1 MSGISS
7 WCRVGIQHSCAFN
20 CTKVTINKNMVTF
33 NLLQEAEILSMP
45 LERLEKL
52 APAWWTM
59 MVIRKWTWYLEAAWQ
74 MDQMDQMDMFNGVCR
89 KKNMFL
95 FQHDAF
101 QIFHERCRER
111 FKGTPPR
118 LLEVLEVYI
127 KRNAS
132 KCFFFICLFLGL
144 LEALQGTSSTFSRR
158 NLQPFKILQMRC
170 KRFFCCQ
177 FSHPKCP
184 NELPQKIWPLK
195 ESFFHILSRNLTTGQ
210 QELPRS
216 QRDSQSISERRW
228 DAVLSVEGLLF
239 WLKLC
244 VTSSVRQHSG
254 LANRYHARDSWSMQM
269 PELKQLY
276 SPATKD
282 TEKRK
287 IWYYDF
293 LRFQKKK
300 SETNVQKICDVFSL
314 ESCGFTKVHD
324 NLQSSVPW
332 WFFKYRS
339 WNNLGNI

>member
-1 MSGISS
+1 M
-7 WCRVGIQHSCAFN
+7 
-20 CTKVTINKNMVTF
+20 
-33 NLLQEAEILSMP
+33 
-45 LERLEKL
+45 
-52 APAWWTM
+52 
-59 MVIRKWTWYLEAAWQ
+59 
-74 MDQMDQMDMFNGVCR
+74 
-89 KKNMFL
+89 
-95 FQHDAF
+95 
-101 QIFHERCRER
+101 
-111 FKGTPPR
+111 
-118 LLEVLEVYI
+118 
-127 KRNAS
+127 
-132 KCFFFICLFLGL
+132 FFFICLFLGL